1 MPTLSHRRA
10 RAALLVSVVSTVA
23 LYAFPMGRAVA
34 YPLVLLSTLAHELG
48 HGLAAL
54 LVGGSFEAFVL
65 YADGSGAA
73 MTAGDHG
80 RLARAFISAGGLC
93 GPALAASG
101 CFVVGQRGQA
111 SRRALLAIG
120 LALIVALILVIRNLF
135 GWFFVAVIAF
145 TCLWGGTR
153 ASRDVAQL
161 MVLFVGVQLALSVFS
176 RADYLFTNVAATGAG
191 TTPSDVAQMAE
202 ALFLPYW
209 FWGLF
214 CGGLS
219 IVILWFGLRRFIRS
233 TA

>member
-1 MPTLSHRRA
+1 MASLSHRRA
-10 RAALLVSVVSTVA
+10 RTALFMSVVITMA
-23 LYAFPMGRAVA
+23 LYWIPMGGALA

-54 LVGGSFEAFVL
+54 MVGGGFESFVL

-73 MTAGDHG
+73 MTSGRHG

-111 SRRALLAIG
+111 SRTALLVIG
-120 LALIVALILVIRNLF
+120 CALVVALVLVIRNLF
-135 GWFFVAVIAF
+135 GWMFVASVASI
-145 TCLWGGTR
+145 CLWCGLK
-153 ASRDVAQL
+153 AAKDVAQL

-176 RADYLFTNVAATGAG
+176 RADYLFTDVARTGSGAG
-191 TTPSDVAQMAE
+191 PSDVALMAE

-214 CGGLS
+214 CGS
-219 IVILWFGLRRFIRS
+219 ISIAILWMGLRRFAHATR
-233 TA
+233 